1 MSMDQDFESIYQKIY
16 DSSVARLE
24 EVKSKNKKF
33 LEIFVLCLIIV
44 NLIFYIIP
52 TTRFLSI
59 LLACLSICI
68 LVAFI
73 AIGRHSYVKAYK
85 QCVIDGLVKA
95 YNSNLYYDATLGIS
109 EFDYRASNFDNDFNE
124 FTSED
129 RIHGRFDS
137 GDAIQLAE
145 VTTFKVT
152 HRVNDQGQEVEDRVE
167 TFRGMYGVVYLNK
180 NSMMNIG
187 IYGDSKMR
195 RFRRDRIE
203 MDSSEFEQYYDLV
216 TDDKIRAMRVF
227 TSDLLEKFIDV
238 KKAHKNGVELKV
250 EWDKIY
256 FRFRCGEIFEPP
268 AFVNGLK
275 KEYLKTFYNYIY
287 YPLELLDKTVEC
299 LNEVHE

>member
-1 MSMDQDFESIYQKIY
+1 MSMDQEFENIYQKIY
-16 DSSVARLE
+16 DSSIERLE
-24 EVKSKNKKF
+24 DVKSKNKKF
-33 LEIFVLCLIIV
+33 LGIFGLCLIII
-44 NLIFYIIP
+44 NLIVYIIP
-52 TTRFLSI
+52 TTRYLAI
-59 LLACLSICI
+59 LFICLSICL

-73 AIGRHSYVKAYK
+73 VIGRHSYVKAYK
-85 QCVIDGLVKA
+85 QCVIEGLVKS
-95 YNSNLYYDATLGIS
+95 YSPNMYYDAALGIS
-109 EFDYRASNFDNDFNE
+109 EYDYRVSGFDNDFNE

-137 GDAIQLAE
+137 GDPIQLSE

-152 HRVNDQGQEVEDRVE
+152 RRVNEQGVEVEDRVE
-167 TFRGMYGVVYLNK
+167 TFRGMFGVVYLNK

-187 IYGDSKMR
+187 IYGDSRMR

-203 MDSSEFEQYYDLV
+203 MDSTEFEQYYDLV

-238 KKAHKNGVELKV
+238 KKAHKNGVEVKI

-275 KEYLKTFYNYIY
+275 KEYLKSFYNHIY

-299 LNEVHE
+299 LNEIHE